1 MKNRIRGKMTL
12 HDHLGRVFETI
23 KIQFLITA
31 YEENRKKYDIDLHSA
46 HLNWA
51 ENEIDGNTG
60 NRLRNFKTLSP
71 LSA

>member
-1 MKNRIRGKMTL
+1 
-12 HDHLGRVFETI
+12 
-23 KIQFLITA
+23 
-31 YEENRKKYDIDLHSA
+31 
-46 HLNWA
+46 LNWA